1 MRATVQRFRT
11 AAALMPAALAL
22 ALTFTA
28 GAAHAQDAKVGRM
41 KAQACTVC
49 HGPVG
54 LSTQPDAPHL
64 ANQPAIY
71 LSSQLK
77 AYQTGTRKHEVMS
90 VMARTLSEED
100 IRDLA
105 AWFSSIRLEAEAPR

>member
-1 MRATVQRFRT
+1 MQATVQRFR
-11 AAALMPAALAL
+11 AAAAVLPAALAL
-22 ALTFTA
+22 VA
-28 GAAHAQDAKVGRM
+28 GAAGAQDAKVGRV
-41 KAQACTVC
+41 KAQACSVC

-64 ANQPAIY
+64 ASQPAVY
-71 LSSQLK
+71 LSTQLK

-90 VMARTLSEED
+90 VMARTLSDED

-105 AWFSSIRLEAEAPR
+105 AWFSSIRIEAEAPR

>member
-1 MRATVQRFRT
+1 MRATAQRFRT

-22 ALTFTA
+22 TLAA
-28 GAAHAQDAKVGRM
+28 GAAHAQDAKVGRV

-64 ANQPAIY
+64 ASQPAIY
-71 LSSQLK
+71 LSSQLR

-105 AWFSSIRLEAEAPR
+105 AWFSSIRIEAEAPR

>member
-11 AAALMPAALAL
+11 AAALMPAAL